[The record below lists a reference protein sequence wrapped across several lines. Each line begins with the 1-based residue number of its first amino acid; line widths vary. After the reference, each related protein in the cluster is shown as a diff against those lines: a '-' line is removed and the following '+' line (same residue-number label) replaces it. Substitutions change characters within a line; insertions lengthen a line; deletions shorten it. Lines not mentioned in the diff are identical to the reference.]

1 MDKIFEQKREQIEII
16 EKYQRE
22 IETLLRER
30 PQLEAFQRNLEEQL
44 NRIGSVDTEEGRANR
59 VALVFSLLRDS
70 LFEFREGLKDYQE
83 GLSDALTGK
92 QRLHLRLLK

>member
-30 PQLEAFQRNLEEQL
+30 PQLEAFQRNLEDQL

-70 LFEFREGLKDYQE
+70 LFELRGGLEDYQM

-92 QRLHLRLLK
+92 QRPHLRLLK